1 MTSTEALLGV
11 EDLSV
16 SFGGVRAVNG
26 VSFDISAGGAT
37 SIIGPNGAGKTTM
50 FNLITGAIRRD
61 SGRVRFNGADITGAS
76 PAKVASLGIARTFQ
90 DLRIFSGMT
99 VLENVM
105 ASFQHQ
111 LGESPWAVFLLPGR
125 VRHQERDLREQ
136 AMEIIK
142 RVDLKGREYVAAGS
156 LSYAEQKL
164 VVIARA
170 IAMKASVW
178 LLDEPSSGLDTRG
191 VAEVMGTIR
200 NLCADGQTVVIVEHN
215 LSVVREISSRIL
227 FLAEGRLIADG
238 TPDEIFNNTELRTVY
253 FGKGNR

>member
-1 MTSTEALLGV
+1 MTAALLSV

-26 VSFDISAGGAT
+26 VSFSIPAGGAT

-50 FNLITGAIRRD
+50 FNLITGAIKRD
-61 SGRVRFNGADITGAS
+61 SGRVRFGGSDITGSS
-76 PAKVASLGIARTFQ
+76 PARVASLGIARTFQ
-90 DLRIFSGMT
+90 DLRIFGGMT
-99 VLENVM
+99 VMENVM
-105 ASFQHQ
+105 ASFGHQ
-111 LGESPWAVFLLPGR
+111 LGESPWALLFLPHR
-125 VRHQERDLREQ
+125 VLRQERELRAQ
-136 AMEIIK
+136 ALDIIK
-142 RVDLKGREYVAAGS
+142 QVDLQGREKAIAGN

-164 VVIARA
+164 VIIARA
-170 IAMKASVW
+170 IAMKSALW

-200 NLCADGQTVVIVEHN
+200 ELCARGQTVLIVEHN

-238 TPDEIFNNTELRTVY
+238 TPDEIFKDVALRELY
-253 FGKGNR
+253 FGKGAG